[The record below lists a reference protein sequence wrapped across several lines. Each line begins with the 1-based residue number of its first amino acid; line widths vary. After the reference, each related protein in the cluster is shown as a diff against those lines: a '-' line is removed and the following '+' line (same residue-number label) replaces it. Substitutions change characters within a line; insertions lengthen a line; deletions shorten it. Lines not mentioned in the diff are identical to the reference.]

1 MSNRVPFHR
10 LLNKLT
16 THISAAPNT
25 QQRITKSPH
34 MRCFNFPGQRRGEG
48 WRKIQGIHVAMWNCT
63 RFAPT
68 FDADRKGQQKTVRR
82 QVVFNGAIV
91 FKGLHFGPIP
101 TRLLGLGLCFFFG
114 CEVLQPQTGGD
125 WKNQKFWTRR
135 PALLLQQMAISLL
148 LCTLVKHLCFRVVL
162 SLGRRPAAR
171 SNQGEKRPWKRK

>member
-1 MSNRVPFHR
+1 MIPCGILRVVYRSWAQQLLFCLRMKLEIVVSNRVPFHR

-101 TRLLGLGLCFFFG
+101 TRLLGLGLCFFLGARYCNPRLVEIGKIKNFG
-114 CEVLQPQTGGD
+114 QEGQHCYCNRWQYHCCY
-125 WKNQKFWTRR
+125 
-135 PALLLQQMAISLL
+135 AL
-148 LCTLVKHLCFRVVL
+148 
-162 SLGRRPAAR
+162 
-171 SNQGEKRPWKRK
+171 